1 MSRWTDVNKQTP
13 SAILQPACEADVE
26 RIVRPS
32 SPSSTYTDRSQIQ
45 AAIQNKIPFAVK
57 SGGNSPW
64 STISSPGWI
73 LDVSKLDTYNL
84 DIKSRTA
91 TLGPGVLSKTI
102 NLAVE
107 EHGFCIQSPGSALV
121 SCVGFLLGGGSSLL
135 NGLYGVAVDSLIS
148 ARVVTTKGT
157 VTCSINENS
166 DLFWAIKGAGH
177 FFGVVTEVMMK
188 IYPLEKEQGPLSW
201 TVIFP
206 GARIEEVAM
215 ALEEVSKSEQA
226 IRSPGLAMI
235 TTAPGSDKVSP
246 FLP

>member
-1 MSRWTDVNKQTP
+1 MLRYCSAPPAKHSKYPCPAGQMSISKYHPRSCNQHTKSTSRWSCVPP
-13 SAILQPACEADVE
+13 ST
-26 RIVRPS
+26 S
-32 SPSSTYTDRSQIQ
+32 TTYTDRTQVQ

-73 LDVSKLDTYNL
+73 LDLSKLDTYSL
-84 DIKSRTA
+84 DIKSQTA
-91 TLGPGVLSKTI
+91 TFGPGVLSKTI

-107 EHGFCIQSPGSALV
+107 DHGFCIQSPGSALV
-121 SCVGFLLGGGSSLL
+121 SCVGFLLGGGSSFL

-166 DLFWAIKGAGH
+166 DLFWAIKGAGQ

-188 IYPLEKEQGPLSW
+188 IYPLEKEQGPLS
-201 TVIFP
+201 
-206 GARIEEVAM
+206 
-215 ALEEVSKSEQA
+215 
-226 IRSPGLAMI
+226 
-235 TTAPGSDKVSP
+235 
-246 FLP
+246 